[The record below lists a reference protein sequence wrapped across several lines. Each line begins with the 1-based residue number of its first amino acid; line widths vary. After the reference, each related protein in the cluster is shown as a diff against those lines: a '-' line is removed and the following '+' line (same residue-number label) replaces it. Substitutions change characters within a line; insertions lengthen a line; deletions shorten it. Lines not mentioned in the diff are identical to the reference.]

1 MVADVQ
7 EMALEGRDCP
17 VRAGVAFGAEIRHLR
32 SRHSLLEPTPL
43 RGSGRHG
50 IRPRNWEDSLTDVGV
65 YGWGIVAPRSPDIE
79 TFIQNLESAESWLT
93 PFNGFGPD
101 PFLVGEPEFDFE
113 VYREWVEERFA
124 PSRFPQLTSKMD
136 PMVLYAVGAFIQS
149 LRQNPGMEE
158 VLQELGPAAHVY
170 VGTGL
175 GALPTFHDASLERDR
190 AQRDWDRFWAHPER
204 CSLLEEYQA
213 NPDDVRPRLHGEVPA
228 DPDGF
233 TDEFDRMDAL
243 REWNAFWARHSS
255 SLEEYL
261 TELAAIEGVSVGG
274 EVEAGKLKVLR
285 EKERGKARLQ
295 ARWGAP
301 LPPWMAVSSN
311 VLWNI
316 PNNPAS
322 QVSMLGR
329 IHGFTFSPTAACST
343 FGVSLKLAMDAI
355 RRGEARAVVVGATD
369 PPPHPLSVGAFYRA
383 RVLAADRGVS
393 KPLSGMRGTHVAGGA
408 AVWIVGDRQF
418 MEDRGFEPLGMEPVS
433 VGVSSDADHIITPS
447 REGPTSAIRR
457 ALEEGGVAPADLV
470 TWDLHA
476 TATPGDYLE
485 MRTLRDVVP
494 EHVLVTARKGTF
506 GHGMSAGGG
515 WELTAQYLGAARGV
529 LHPTLLT
536 DESLNE
542 AIRGVH
548 RGFVFDRPCPVGEV
562 QAAGKLSMGVGGVN
576 ACVVSKALQRK

>member
-1 MVADVQ
+1 
-7 EMALEGRDCP
+7 
-17 VRAGVAFGAEIRHLR
+17 LR
-32 SRHSLLEPTPL
+32 E
-43 RGSGRHG
+43 
-50 IRPRNWEDSLTDVGV
+50 VGV

-79 TFIQNLESAESWLT
+79 TFTRNLESAESWLA

-101 PFLVGEPEFDFE
+101 PFLVGQPECDFE
-113 VYREWVEERFA
+113 VYREWIEERFA

-136 PMVLYAVGAFIQS
+136 PMVLYAVAAFIQS
-149 LRQNPGMEE
+149 LRQNPGMEQ
-158 VLQELGPAAHVY
+158 VLQELGPEAHVY

-175 GALPTFHDASLERDR
+175 GALPTVHDASIERDR
-190 AQRDWDRFWAHPER
+190 AQRDWDRFWAQPER
-204 CSLLEEYQA
+204 CPLLEEYRQDPTGVQA
-213 NPDDVRPRLHGEVPA
+213 RLDGDVPP

-233 TDEFDRMDAL
+233 ADEFERMDAL

-255 SLEEYL
+255 ALEEYL
-261 TELAAIEGVSVGG
+261 TELASIEGVSVGG
-274 EVEAGKLKVLR
+274 EVEAGKLKTLR
-285 EKERGKARLQ
+285 DKERGRSRLQ

-301 LPPWMAVSSN
+301 SPPWMAVSSN

-329 IHGFTFSPTAACST
+329 IHGFTFAPAAACST
-343 FGVSLKLAMDAI
+343 FGVSLKLALDAI
-355 RRGEARAVVVGATD
+355 RRGEAKAVVVGATD

-393 KPLSGMRGTHVAGGA
+393 KPLSGLRGTHVAGGA
-408 AVWIVGDRQF
+408 AVWIVGAREY
-418 MEDRGFEPLGMEPVS
+418 MEARGLEPLGMEPVS

-447 REGPTSAIRR
+447 REGPTSSIRR
-457 ALEEGGVAPADLV
+457 ALEESGIAPEDLA

-485 MRTLRDVVP
+485 MKTLRGVVP
-494 EHVLVTARKGTF
+494 ANVLVTARKGTF

-536 DESLNE
+536 EESLNE

-548 RGFVFDRPCPVGEV
+548 REFVFDEPCPVRNV
-562 QAAGKLSMGVGGVN
+562 RAVGKLSMGVGGVN
-576 ACVVSKALQRK
+576 ACVVSRPLGGR